1 MRTKILSAAAAATI
15 ALVSTNAYAA
25 ANLTDVTI
33 QGVGTEYSWGTT
45 DAFTNTVFLQQP
57 LGNIFNKNSEA
68 VNDPTTAGLNSFTIN
83 GEGVP
88 AGTILEAS
96 QFYLITLGFADGATI
111 SGTYNTALSSP
122 AFVGT
127 SETVGDTTY
136 TLTGFAWN
144 RTRADNVSAKSAV
157 AGGDQN
163 DYAGQFSFEAV
174 TAAVPEPTTWMM
186 MLAGFGMVGA
196 GLRSRSKVRTSV
208 TYA

>member
-1 MRTKILSAAAAATI
+1 MRNKILSAAAAATI

-33 QGVGTEYSWGTT
+33 QGVGTSYSWGTST
-45 DAFTNTVFLQQP
+45 TADNTIFLQQP
-57 LGNIFNKNSEA
+57 LGNIFNPQSQT
-68 VNDPTTAGLNSFTIN
+68 VNDPTATGLNSFTIN

-96 QFYLITLGFADGATI
+96 QFYLITLGFADGASI

-127 SETVGDTTY
+127 TDTVDGTSY

-144 RTRADNVSAKSAV
+144 RTRADNVSSKVAV

-174 TAAVPEPTTWMM
+174 TGAVPEPTTWMM